1 MCPYSLETYTEIFR
15 GYGLTLQMF
24 FLSVSKCLQTVA
36 NDAVGK
42 VTKNLKKAFHRAIKT
57 KQ

>member
-24 FLSVSKCLQTVA
+24 FLSVSKFLQTVA
-36 NDAVGK
+36 NDAGGK
-42 VTKNLKKAFHRAIKT
+42 QQTI
-57 KQ
+57 